1 MLLHHI
7 SIICSSEKS
16 LIFYESLGF
25 KEQKRT
31 DRGYDIIVWME
42 GNSTKLEIF
51 IDPTHPA
58 HVTNPEA
65 YGLRHIALCTENIE
79 KECDR
84 LKSLGYEPEPIR
96 ITPDRKKMTFVKD
109 PDGLPIELREI

>member
-1 MLLHHI
+1 MTLHHI
-7 SIICSSEKS
+7 AIICSSEKS
-16 LIFYESLGF
+16 IIFYQSFGF
-25 KEQKRT
+25 KELKRI

-42 GNSTKLEIF
+42 GNSVTLEIF
-51 IDPTHPA
+51 IDPTHPD

-65 YGLRHIALCTENIE
+65 YGLRHIALSTDDLE
-79 KECDR
+79 KECNR

-109 PDGLPIELREI
+109 PDGLPIELREV